1 MIKRIAKISMFVL
14 LFCLSVGVSAY
25 IALTFIIK
33 SEDTVI
39 VPDLTGKDLVYSLE
53 LLTNL
58 GLNTKVRGS
67 EYSEIIPKNHIIF
80 QDPEPGSEIKKDR
93 DIRII
98 ISKGPQNVIMPNLE
112 GISIQQAR
120 IIAEENGLC
129 TGKISRTYS
138 EIKKKDIVMAQSP
151 SPGARITRDYC
162 IDILVSDGARPASYM
177 MPDLTGTALDEAI
190 RILESLNLE
199 LGEIRSTYNKRK
211 PRNLIVQH
219 EPLYG
224 YQVLE
229 NSSVNLTIN
238 REPGANLRRVVQ
250 ETGGVQLFRYKL
262 EIGFMRKRVRIDVNC
277 FGATIDMIDRLVKP
291 GQEVWTLVPSNKN
304 ATLFL
309 YVDNELIKTKVF
321 DTW

>member
-1 MIKRIAKISMFVL
+1 M

-67 EYSEIIPKNHIIF
+67 EYSETVPKNHIIF
-80 QDPEPGSEIKKDR
+80 QDPDPGSEIKKDR

-129 TGKISRTYS
+129 VGKISHTYS
-138 EIKKKDIVMAQSP
+138 DSKKK
-151 SPGARITRDYC
+151 RHC
-162 IDILVSDGARPASYM
+162 DGAIPVNGITNHPRSLHQYPHKRRCQTGILHDAG
-177 MPDLTGTALDEAI
+177 PD
-190 RILESLNLE
+190 
-199 LGEIRSTYNKRK
+199 
-211 PRNLIVQH
+211 RN
-219 EPLYG
+219 
-224 YQVLE
+224 
-229 NSSVNLTIN
+229 N
-238 REPGANLRRVVQ
+238 
-250 ETGGVQLFRYKL
+250 
-262 EIGFMRKRVRIDVNC
+262 
-277 FGATIDMIDRLVKP
+277 FG
-291 GQEVWTLVPSNKN
+291 
-304 ATLFL
+304 
-309 YVDNELIKTKVF
+309 
-321 DTW
+321 